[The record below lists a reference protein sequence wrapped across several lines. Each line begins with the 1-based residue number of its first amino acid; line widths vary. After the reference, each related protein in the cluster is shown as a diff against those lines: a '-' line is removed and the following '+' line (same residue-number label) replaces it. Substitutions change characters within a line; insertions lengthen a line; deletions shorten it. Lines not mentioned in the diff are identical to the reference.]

1 MLSHGWHGSV
11 EGINGVALLAKR
23 EYGVCMSREQIV
35 QGIAVAVGIA
45 VVLLFFIF
53 NPFMTQTSPMGNTG
67 DQSAALA
74 ADVQS
79 AGAPQTAPTQTP
91 TQLVAQDEKVGTG
104 EVAKA
109 GMLVTVHYTGK
120 FQDGSVFDSSVGKQP
135 FQFVLGGGQVIAGWD
150 QGLQGMKVGGKRLLI
165 IPPSLGYGAQQVGP
179 IPPNS
184 TLVFEVDLLKVEQ
197 LPAGAQ

>member
-1 MLSHGWHGSV
+1 
-11 EGINGVALLAKR
+11 
-23 EYGVCMSREQIV
+23 MSREQII
-35 QGIAVAVGIA
+35 QGVAVAVGIA

-53 NPFMTQTSPMGNTG
+53 NPFMAQTSSMETN
-67 DQSAALA
+67 DQSAALGG
-74 ADVQS
+74 DVQNTP
-79 AGAPQTAPTQTP
+79 AAAPLQQTNPS
-91 TQLVAQDEKVGTG
+91 QLVAQDEKIGTG
-104 EVAKA
+104 EVAQA

-120 FQDGSVFDSSVGKQP
+120 FQDGGVFDSSVGKQP

-184 TLVFEVDLLKVEQ
+184 TLVFEVDLLKVEP
-197 LPAGAQ
+197 LPAAAH

>member
-1 MLSHGWHGSV
+1 MPKALRCCWHGSA
-11 EGINGVALLAKR
+11 EGINGVALLTKKG
-23 EYGVCMSREQIV
+23 YGVCMSREQIV
-35 QGIAVAVGIA
+35 QGVAVAVGIA

-53 NPFMTQTSPMGNTG
+53 NPFMAQTSPMETN
-67 DQSAALA
+67 DQSAALGG
-74 ADVQS
+74 DVQN
-79 AGAPQTAPTQTP
+79 APAPVQQANP
-91 TQLVAQDEKVGTG
+91 TQLVAQDEKIGTG
-104 EVAKA
+104 EVAQA

-120 FQDGSVFDSSVGKQP
+120 FQNGSVFDSSVGKQP

-197 LPAGAQ
+197 LPAAAH